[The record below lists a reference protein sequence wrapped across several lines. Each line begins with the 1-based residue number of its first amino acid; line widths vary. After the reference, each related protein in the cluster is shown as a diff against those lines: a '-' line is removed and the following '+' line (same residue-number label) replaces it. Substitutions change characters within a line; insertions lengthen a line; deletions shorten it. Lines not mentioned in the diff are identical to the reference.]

1 MKDYPVIRIILCFI
15 CGIILQQFITVGLL
29 FFVIIY
35 FLTLVFYLI
44 PQKSHVQTKKL
55 IISVLVNILF
65 ILAGNYSSMICFSGR
80 QFYSENIEKE
90 NSYTLY
96 GTIESVYLISKS
108 GLRFEIN
115 ADSASINKFRLHRKV
130 ILLCNV
136 KDKNNKKLDSLYSSV
151 SPGNK
156 ICALGTLIKGRPC
169 RNPGEF
175 DYNKYLHLYGTTG
188 ILNVYNSEDFK
199 ILDHSKNWFST
210 LLFHVRKSIAE
221 KLSHYHDFDAASLM
235 KGLLLADRSE
245 MNDET
250 KTEFVNAGVVHV
262 LAVSGLNVE
271 YVLLLCIILLGRL
284 NIYPKSF
291 ITILFLILFLL
302 ITGMQASVFRAVLM
316 STAVIIT
323 YITTRSTN
331 VINSIAISALILLTF
346 FPFYL
351 YDPGFQ
357 LSYAAVFSMAVIY
370 PLFHREIVNI
380 KSKIMK
386 IFAQL
391 IALSLSAQIGTI
403 PFTFYYFGKLS
414 LTSLAANLI
423 VIPFIGIL
431 VGIGIASLFTSY
443 FSPFIAICYGS
454 INSLLTKLLYFI
466 VHISGGED
474 YSFIRIRN
482 FSLYDSI
489 VFYLLLIALVY
500 YYKKFTNSAARLLL
514 IIFLL
519 ANYILITSFD
529 RKDLLTK
536 NELNVMMIDVGLGDS
551 FLIRFPDGETALI
564 DAGEAS
570 MNFDNGGKIIL
581 PLMNHLNIP
590 VIDYAFVSHID
601 SDHYSGFVSLIQ
613 AGKIKRI
620 YKPELDTSLTRD
632 IRFENFIKK
641 QNIPITYYNK
651 NVIKIGNA
659 RVFILNN
666 RYMHFRKNNSNNDK
680 SSLLKVVYGK
690 TSFLF
695 TGDLGKTAEK
705 YYSSLYNINLRS
717 DVLKVSH
724 HGSKYCS
731 SFNILNYIQPHFAL
745 ISAGIKNK
753 FHHPSKEVL
762 ERLRMFNANI
772 LRTDKLGAVL
782 LKSDGN
788 SVSQIKWKDLSEQ
801 FIK

>member
-1 MKDYPVIRIILCFI
+1 MKNYPVIRIILYFI
-15 CGIILQQFITVGLL
+15 SGIILEQYITVGLL
-29 FFVIIY
+29 FFAVIY
-35 FLTLVFYLI
+35 FLTLVFYII
-44 PQKSHVQTKKL
+44 PPKYQFQAKKL
-55 IISVLVNILF
+55 IISLLINCSF
-65 ILAGNYSSMICFSGR
+65 ILAGNYSSMICFSGQ

-96 GTIESVYLISKS
+96 GTVESIYLINKS

-115 ADSASINKFRLHRKV
+115 ADSVLVNTFRLHRKV

-136 KDKNNKKLDSLYSSV
+136 KDKNKKKLDSLYSSIF
-151 SPGNK
+151 PGNK
-156 ICALGTLIKGRPC
+156 ICASGTFIKGRTC

-188 ILNVYNSEDFK
+188 ILNVYNSDDFK
-199 ILDHSKNWFST
+199 ILDYSKNWVSAI
-210 LLFHVRKSIAE
+210 LFQVRKSIAE
-221 KLSHYHDFDAASLM
+221 KLSRYHDYVAASLM

-291 ITILFLILFLL
+291 VTILFLILFIL

-316 STAVIIT
+316 STTVIIA

-370 PLFHREIVNI
+370 PSFYKGIVKI

-386 IFAQL
+386 VFAQL

-403 PFTFYYFGKLS
+403 PFTLYYFGKLS
-414 LTSLAANLI
+414 LTSLVANLI

-431 VGIGIASLFTSY
+431 VGIGMASLFASY
-443 FSPFIAICYGS
+443 FSPFIATCYGS

-466 VHISGGED
+466 VHLSGGED

-482 FSLYDSI
+482 FSLYDSV
-489 VFYLLLIALVY
+489 VFYLLLIILIY
-500 YYKKFTNSAARLLL
+500 FYKRFTNSAAKLLL
-514 IIFLL
+514 IISLF
-519 ANYILITSFD
+519 ANFIVMTSFD

-536 NELNVMMIDVGLGDS
+536 NELNVMMIDVGQGDS

-570 MNFDNGGKIIL
+570 MNFDNGGKTIL
-581 PLMNHLNIP
+581 PLMNYLNIP

-620 YKPELDTSLTRD
+620 YKPELDTSLKRD

-651 NVIKIGNA
+651 SVIKIGNA
-659 RVFILNN
+659 RVFVLNN
-666 RYMHFRKNNSNNDK
+666 RSMHFRKNNSNNDK

-690 TSFLF
+690 ISFLF

-705 YYSSLYNINLRS
+705 YYSSIYNINLKS

-731 SFNILNYIQPHFAL
+731 SLNFLNYIQPHFAL

-753 FHHPSKEVL
+753 FHHPSQEVL
-762 ERLRMFNANI
+762 ARLRMFHPNI
-772 LRTDKLGAVL
+772 LRTDKQGSVI

-788 SVSQIKWKDLSEQ
+788 SVSQVKWKDY
-801 FIK
+801 